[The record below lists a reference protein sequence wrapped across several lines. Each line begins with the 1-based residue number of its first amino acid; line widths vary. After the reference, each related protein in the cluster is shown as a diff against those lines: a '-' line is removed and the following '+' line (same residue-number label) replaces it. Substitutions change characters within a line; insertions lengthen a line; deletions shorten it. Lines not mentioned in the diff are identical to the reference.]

1 MMVEIGLKEF
11 IEVEYSV
18 IESQCKL
25 SKYKDGAMIR
35 LKGMFLAY
43 IYR

>member
-11 IEVEYSV
+11 IEVDSV

-25 SKYKDGAMIR
+25 SKYKDGAMI
-35 LKGMFLAY
+35 KDMFLAY